1 MELLVSNMTIIGCPG
16 QGVPS
21 LGVASR
27 ADSDGFGVQAAA
39 CALAAK
45 EKRCTHRGLFVV
57 TGSGL
62 ASSLLSGD
70 ITDGVFRDEQD
81 GRLACCCISAWS
93 LSISGGR
100 QSPEIVKRSS
110 FAPISSFLALAGLNA
125 AAMQQ
130 E

>member
-16 QGVPS
+16 QGAPS

-27 ADSDGFGVQAAA
+27 ADGFGVQAAA

-45 EKRCTHRGLFVV
+45 EKQCTHRGLSVV

-125 AAMQQ
+125 AAMKQ